1 MIWCHHVACTAL
13 LAVQLPDAAA
23 IALVAYEHTF
33 FSSKAPDSSACLVSR
48 VLSCPCLILWCISG
62 CQTTDSTYGM
72 CWLLQQHMNTAADLI
87 SISDVWLTA
96 ADSWLQEN
104 YGQLGPW

>member
-1 MIWCHHVACTAL
+1 
-13 LAVQLPDAAA
+13 
-23 IALVAYEHTF
+23 
-33 FSSKAPDSSACLVSR
+33 
-48 VLSCPCLILWCISG
+48 
-62 CQTTDSTYGM
+62 M
-72 CWLLQQHMNTAADLI
+72 CWLLQQHMNAAADLI